1 MRKQMG
7 VWDYTPIK
15 IANSV
20 ETIMNSEQ
28 AKELRQAFGHFAT
41 GVTVVTTMDHDQ
53 ASGQVKPLAM
63 TANSFSSVSL
73 DPPLILWS
81 IDKNAQSFA
90 AFERNEHFAVHIL
103 HAGQEALS
111 TICATRNADKFAN
124 IEWQPGIGEAP
135 IFDEFSA
142 RFQCRVEHRYKGGD
156 HQIIVGRVLDYSC
169 QNEHQKVQPLVFFK
183 GKYCAVA

>member
-1 MRKQMG
+1 
-7 VWDYTPIK
+7 
-15 IANSV
+15 
-20 ETIMNSEQ
+20 MNSEQ

-41 GVTVVTTMDHDQ
+41 GVTVVTTMDS
-53 ASGQVKPLAM
+53 ASENGLAKPLAM

-111 TICATRNADKFAN
+111 TVCATRNADKFADV
-124 IEWQPGIGEAP
+124 EWQPGLGEAP

-142 RFQCRVEHRYKGGD
+142 RFQCRVEHRYEGGD

-169 QNEHQKVQPLVFFK
+169 QNEPQQVQPLVFFK

>member
-1 MRKQMG
+1 MG
-7 VWDYTPIK
+7 VWDYTPINF
-15 IANSV
+15 ANSI
-20 ETIMNSEQ
+20 EIIMNNEQ
-28 AKELRQAFGHFAT
+28 AKALRQAFGHFAT
-41 GVTVVTTMDHDQ
+41 GVTVVTTMDNDQ
-53 ASGQVKPLAM
+53 PDGQDKPLAM

-124 IEWQPGIGEAP
+124 VDWQPGIGGAP
-135 IFDEFSA
+135 IFDEYSA
-142 RFQCRVEHRYKGGD
+142 RFQCRVEHRYEGGD

-169 QNEHQKVQPLVFFK
+169 QNEQHQGQPLLFFK

>member
-1 MRKQMG
+1 MK
-7 VWDYTPIK
+7 T
-15 IANSV
+15 ANSA
-20 ETIMNSEQ
+20 ETIMNNEQ
-28 AKELRQAFGHFAT
+28 AKQLRQAFGHFAT
-41 GVTVVTTMDHDQ
+41 GVTVVTTMDSDTENGQ
-53 ASGQVKPLAM
+53 AKPLAM

-103 HAGQEALS
+103 HAGQEVLS
-111 TICATRNADKFAN
+111 TVCATRNADKFADV
-124 IEWQPGIGEAP
+124 EWQSGLGEAP

-142 RFQCRVEHRYKGGD
+142 RFQCRVEHRYEGGD

-169 QNEHQKVQPLVFFK
+169 QNEPQQVQPLVFFK

>member
-1 MRKQMG
+1 MRKQTG
-7 VWDYTPIK
+7 VWDYSAIK
-15 IANSV
+15 SANSI

-41 GVTVVTTMDHDQ
+41 GVTVVTTMDS
-53 ASGQVKPLAM
+53 ASENGLAKPLAM

-111 TICATRNADKFAN
+111 TFCATRNADKFADV
-124 IEWQPGIGEAP
+124 EWQPGLGEAP

-142 RFQCRVEHRYKGGD
+142 RFQCRVEHRYEGGD

-169 QNEHQKVQPLVFFK
+169 QNEPQQVQPLVFFK

>member
-1 MRKQMG
+1 
-7 VWDYTPIK
+7 
-15 IANSV
+15 
-20 ETIMNSEQ
+20 MNSEQ

-41 GVTVVTTMDHDQ
+41 GVTVVTTMDS
-53 ASGQVKPLAM
+53 ASENGLAKPLAM

-111 TICATRNADKFAN
+111 TVCATRNADKFADV
-124 IEWQPGIGEAP
+124 EWQPGLGEAP

-142 RFQCRVEHRYKGGD
+142 RFQCRVEHRYEGGD

-169 QNEHQKVQPLVFFK
+169 QNKPQQVQPLVFFK

>member
-1 MRKQMG
+1 
-7 VWDYTPIK
+7 
-15 IANSV
+15 
-20 ETIMNSEQ
+20 MNSEQ
-28 AKELRQAFGHFAT
+28 AKQLRQAFGHFAT
-41 GVTVVTTMDHDQ
+41 GVTLVTTMDSDTENGQ
-53 ASGQVKPLAM
+53 AKRLAM

-81 IDKNAQSFA
+81 IDKNTQSFA
-90 AFERNEHFAVHIL
+90 AVERNEHFAVHIL

-111 TICATRNADKFAN
+111 TVCATRNADKFADV
-124 IEWQPGIGEAP
+124 EWSPGIGEAP

-142 RFQCRVEHRYKGGD
+142 RFQCRVEHRYEGGD

-169 QNEHQKVQPLVFFK
+169 QNELQQVQPLVFFK